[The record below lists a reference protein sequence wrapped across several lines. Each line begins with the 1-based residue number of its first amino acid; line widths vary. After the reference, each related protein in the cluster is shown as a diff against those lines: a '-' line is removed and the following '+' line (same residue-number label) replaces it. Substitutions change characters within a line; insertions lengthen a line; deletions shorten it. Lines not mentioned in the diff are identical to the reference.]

1 MFAAA
6 AVAGAVGGLQH
17 TSKQAEDAQSQRME
31 KLQQNLAETLTAGA
45 DPFRLPD
52 NCTPIQGR

>member
-1 MFAAA
+1 LTLFAAA

-17 TSKQAEDAQSQRME
+17 TSKQAEDAQME

-52 NCTPIQGR
+52 SCTPIQGR

>member
-17 TSKQAEDAQSQRME
+17 TSKQAEDAQME
-31 KLQQNLAETLTAGA
+31 KLQQNLAETLTARA

-52 NCTPIQGR
+52 SCTPIQGR